1 MFFGFAAI
9 ISIEIFFLLRKF
21 LVSLTSFKLRLHY
34 FFNKQLIKLLKWN
47 HDWKSKKKSDMKIP
61 IISSFENIVRFLWEK
76 ANLLVA
82 WYCQIWNTCLVIISY
97 DHVCVPWLWFHKKQS
112 CKAISFTALKKVSV
126 NKL

>member
-9 ISIEIFFLLRKF
+9 ISIDIYFLLRKF